1 MAKDKQAAKQETK
14 MVAKTKGNQTI
25 IVDGTNQIAG
35 RLCSRVA
42 KLLLQ
47 GNRVSIVNSEN
58 IMISGNREAIIKSY
72 RKFLEIASINNPKF
86 GPFHPRRPDTIITKM
101 VRGMLPKTKSSG
113 QTAFKRLRAYLG
125 VPNELRSLERT
136 QFDDAKITKP
146 SPYYTSVGELGK
158 MVGWHE

>member
-1 MAKDKQAAKQETK
+1 MAKQQAETK
-14 MVAKTKGNQTI
+14 TMTKGNQTMI
-25 IVDGTNQIAG
+25 IDGTNQIAG

-42 KLLLQ
+42 KLLLE
-47 GNRVSIVNSEN
+47 GNRVHIVNSEN

-72 RKFLEIASINNPKF
+72 REFLEIASINNPRF

-113 QTAFKRLRAYLG
+113 QAAFKRLRVYLG

-136 QFDDAKITKP
+136 QFEDAKITKP
-146 SPYYTSVGELGK
+146 SPYYTSVGELGR